1 VDPAPVA
8 TELDAGV
15 LTVTLARP
23 EKRNAIDG
31 ETAAALRD
39 VFEAAADEASVRAV
53 ILTGE
58 GSAFSAGGDR
68 SRFERDWDPREFR
81 HDSHRLTSLISLVER
96 LEKPTVAAINGV
108 ATGAGTQL
116 ALACDVRLMAEG
128 ARFLYREGRLGIIPS
143 HGGVTRLV
151 KLIGLA
157 RARDV
162 LLGGEEVSSGE
173 ALRLGMVTEVLAP
186 QALLDAARARAK
198 LMLERSPQAYAA
210 AKRLLWLAGNV
221 DLESGMV
228 AEGIAQSLL
237 IGTEEHREARW
248 RR

>member
-1 VDPAPVA
+1 MLR
-8 TELDAGV
+8 TETEDGV

-23 EKRNAIDG
+23 ERRNAIDG
-31 ETAAALRD
+31 ELAARLREA
-39 VFEAAADEASVRAV
+39 FEAAADDGEVRAL

-58 GSAFSAGGDR
+58 GKAFSAGGDR
-68 SRFERDWDPREFR
+68 ARFERDWDPREFR

-108 ATGAGTQL
+108 ATQL

-128 ARFLYREGRLGIIPS
+128 ARFVYREGRLGIIPS

-157 RARDV
+157 RARDI
-162 LLGGEEVSSGE
+162 LLGGEELSAQE
-173 ALRLGMVTEVLAP
+173 AQSAGLVTAVHADDELLG
-186 QALLDAARARAK
+186 AARSRVA

-210 AKRLLWLAGNV
+210 AKRLLWL
-221 DLESGMV
+221 
-228 AEGIAQSLL
+228 
-237 IGTEEHREARW
+237 
-248 RR
+248 

>member
-1 VDPAPVA
+1 MLR
-8 TELDAGV
+8 TETEDGI

-23 EKRNAIDG
+23 ERRNAIDG
-31 ETAAALRD
+31 EMATRLREA
-39 VFEAAADEASVRAV
+39 FEAAADDPHVRAL

-58 GSAFSAGGDR
+58 GEAFSAGGDL

-81 HDSHRLTSLISLVER
+81 HDSHRLTSLITLLER
-96 LEKPTVAAINGV
+96 FEKPTVAAINGAV
-108 ATGAGTQL
+108 TGAGTQL
-116 ALACDVRLMAEG
+116 ALVCDVRLAAAS
-128 ARFLYREGRLGIIPS
+128 ARLIYREGRLGIIPS

-162 LLGGEEVSSGE
+162 ILGGEGLTAAE
-173 ALRLGMVTEVLAP
+173 AERAGLITAVVPDDELPR
-186 QALLDAARARAK
+186 AARARVE
-198 LMLERSPQAYAA
+198 LMLARSPQAYAA

-228 AEGIAQSLL
+228 AEGLAQSLL
-237 IGTEEHREARW
+237 IGTDEHKRALQEARW